1 MSISAKLFSVLK
13 VYDLSAQA
21 QKDFIMARI
30 KTIENTDMTERQRQ
44 IYEEIVSGPRGQVRG
59 PLNIWLY
66 RPELADRAQRLGQYC
81 RYDTRLEPRLSELAI
96 LTTARIW
103 DAGFEWQAH
112 VPHALSEGVDSMVI
126 DCLGAD
132 QTPKFVKE
140 DEEIVYRVTRE
151 INTTRQLSDDTYNQV
166 IKILGVEA
174 TVDLIGLLG
183 YYALISMTIKA
194 FNIPSIEDEL

>member
-1 MSISAKLFSVLK
+1 
-13 VYDLSAQA
+13 
-21 QKDFIMARI
+21 MARL

-81 RYDTRLEPRLSELAI
+81 RFNTSLESRLSELAI

-103 DAGFEWQAH
+103 DAEFEWQAH
-112 VPHALSEGVDSMVI
+112 VPHALSGGVDSLVI
-126 DCLGAD
+126 ESLGAD
-132 QTPKFVKE
+132 ETPNFANE

-151 INTTRQLSDDTYNQV
+151 INTTRQLSDETYNQV

-183 YYALISMTIKA
+183 YYTLISMTIKA
-194 FNIPSIEDEL
+194 FNIPSIEDKF

>member
-1 MSISAKLFSVLK
+1 
-13 VYDLSAQA
+13 
-21 QKDFIMARI
+21 MARL

-44 IYEEIVSGPRGQVRG
+44 IYEEIVLGPRGQVRG

-81 RYDTRLEPRLSELAI
+81 RYDTSLEPRLSELAI

-103 DAGFEWQAH
+103 DAKFEWQAH
-112 VPHALSEGVDSMVI
+112 VPHALSGGIDSLVI
-126 DCLGAD
+126 DSLGAD
-132 QTPKFVKE
+132 QTPNFASE
-140 DEEIVYRVTRE
+140 DEEIVYRVTQE
-151 INTTRQLSDDTYNQV
+151 INITRQLSDETYDEV

-194 FNIPSIEDEL
+194 FNVPSIEDKS

>member
-1 MSISAKLFSVLK
+1 
-13 VYDLSAQA
+13 
-21 QKDFIMARI
+21 MARL
-30 KTIENTDMTERQRQ
+30 KTIENTDMTERQKQ

-81 RYDTRLEPRLSELAI
+81 RYNTSLEPRLSELAI

-112 VPHALSEGVDSMVI
+112 VPHALSGGVDSLVI
-126 DCLGAD
+126 DSLGAD
-132 QTPKFVKE
+132 QTPDFANE

-151 INTTRQLSDDTYNQV
+151 INTTRQLSNETYNQV
-166 IKILGVEA
+166 IKVLGVDA

-194 FNIPSIEDEL
+194 FNIPSIEDEF

>member
-1 MSISAKLFSVLK
+1 
-13 VYDLSAQA
+13 
-21 QKDFIMARI
+21 MARL

-81 RYDTRLEPRLSELAI
+81 RYDTSLEPRLSELAI

-103 DAGFEWQAH
+103 DAAFEWQAH
-112 VPHALSEGVDSMVI
+112 VPHALAGGVDSSII
-126 DCLGAD
+126 DSLGVD
-132 QTPKFVKE
+132 QTPNFANE

-194 FNIPSIEDEL
+194 FNIPSIEDEF